1 MKLLNMSPKFL
12 NIQMSLTINMH
23 LLKVKNI
30 LKITILVT
38 KRKTLIFINLIMIW
52 KKRQSKILAM
62 FHKNQQGCQTCNIHS
77 LNLWK
82 PMISLIP
89 TNQFVSQKI
98 NISTINKAIEKIWS
112 HKNIRLKKLTLW
124 ECWKKSI
131 KMEEINI

>member
-62 FHKNQQGCQTCNIHS
+62 FHKNQQGCRTCNIHS